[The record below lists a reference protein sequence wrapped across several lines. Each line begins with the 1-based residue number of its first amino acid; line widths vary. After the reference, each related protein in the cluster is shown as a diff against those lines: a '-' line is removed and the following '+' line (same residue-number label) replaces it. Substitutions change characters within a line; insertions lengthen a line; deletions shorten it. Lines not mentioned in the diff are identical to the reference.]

1 MGITRRFKKGSD
13 SLLQNSDKQWQ
24 LMGESTQAVR
34 SDYDFT
40 QLEIP
45 KIKAE
50 NLQEQP
56 ELNEAPAQDSTAVN
70 APAQKK
76 KLPEEGKVKKPWI
89 KQFDL
94 YIIKKFLGTFFFAI
108 LLLLAI
114 VVMFDINEK
123 LDAMLTAPLKETVF
137 KYFLNFLPY
146 FGNQFAPLFVFISV
160 IFFTSKLAD
169 HSEII
174 AMLSSG
180 ISFKRLMV
188 PYLVSATIIAA
199 LTLVLALYVIP
210 PANVK
215 RIEYTN
221 RWVKN
226 KRVDYGDNIQLQ
238 VRPGVMAY
246 LSRYDNT
253 TKRGYRF
260 TMEEFKGNKLVS
272 RITAQDVRYD
282 SLGRWQLNEYGIRNF
297 NSLKETYTK
306 GRRLDTTLNIEPRD
320 FLIAKN
326 DQEMLTSPQLSNY
339 INKQK
344 ARGVANLQQFE
355 LEYEKRYAM
364 TAAAFILTVIGLSL
378 SSRKVRGGM
387 GINIGIGLT
396 LSFSYI
402 LFMTVTQTF
411 AISGYTSPRL
421 AMWIPNIVYTII
433 AIFLYRRAS
442 Q

>member
-1 MGITRRFKKGSD
+1 MGLIRRNKKGSD
-13 SLLQNSDKQWQ
+13 SIIQNSQQWD
-24 LMGESTQAVR
+24 LLEEGTQSVR
-34 SDYDFT
+34 SEYDFSQFKIPQAPE
-40 QLEIP
+40 QL
-45 KIKAE
+45 
-50 NLQEQP
+50 NQEQQLQLVDDNKDEQHSKP
-56 ELNEAPAQDSTAVN
+56 LNEE
-70 APAQKK
+70 
-76 KLPEEGKVKKPWI
+76 PEEKVRKPWI
-89 KQFDL
+89 KHFDA

-146 FGNQFAPLFVFISV
+146 FANQFAPLFVFISV

-174 AMLSSG
+174 AILSSG
-180 ISFKRLMV
+180 ISFRRLMV
-188 PYLVSATIIAA
+188 PYLVSATIIAVF
-199 LTLVLALYVIP
+199 TLLLAVYVIP
-210 PANVK
+210 PANIE
-215 RIEYTN
+215 RIDYTN

-226 KRVDYGDNIQLQ
+226 KRVDFGDNIQLQ

-253 TKRGYRF
+253 TKRGFRF
-260 TMEEFKGNKLVS
+260 TMEEFNGNKLMS
-272 RITAQDVRYD
+272 RITAQDVKYD
-282 SLGRWQLNEYGIRNF
+282 TLGRWQLNNYSVRRFQG
-297 NSLKETYTK
+297 LKETLNK
-306 GRRLDTTLNIEPRD
+306 GSKLDTLLRIEPRD

-326 DQEMLTSPQLSNY
+326 DQEMLTSPQLRDY
-339 INKQK
+339 INKQR

-355 LEYEKRYAM
+355 LEYEKRFAM

-387 GINIGIGLT
+387 GVNIGIGLM

-433 AIFLYRRAS
+433 AIFLYHRAA

>member
-1 MGITRRFKKGSD
+1 MAINRRFKKGSD
-13 SLLQNSDKQWQ
+13 SILQNSDKWN
-24 LMGESTQAVR
+24 LIDESTQSVR
-34 SDYDFT
+34 SEYDFT
-40 QLEIP
+40 QMEIP
-45 KIKAE
+45 KLQAE
-50 NLQEQP
+50 DLQE
-56 ELNEAPAQDSTAVN
+56 EATLVN
-70 APAQKK
+70 APLEDTPTTKPTNDK
-76 KLPEEGKVKKPWI
+76 PKEPMRKPWI
-89 KQFDL
+89 KHFDA
-94 YIIKKFLGTFFFAI
+94 YIMKKFLGTFVFAI

-123 LDAMLTAPLKETVF
+123 LDAMLTAPLKETIF

-146 FGNQFAPLFVFISV
+146 FANQFAPLFVFITV

-174 AMLSSG
+174 AMMSSG

-188 PYLVSATIIAA
+188 PYMLSATIIAVF
-199 LTLVLALYVIP
+199 TLILALYVIP

-221 RWVKN
+221 QWVKN
-226 KRVDYGDNIQLQ
+226 KRVDFGDNIQLQ
-238 VRPGVMAY
+238 VKPGVMAY

-253 TKRGYRF
+253 TKHGFRF
-260 TMEEFKGNKLVS
+260 TMEEFDGNKLVS

-282 SLGRWQLNEYGIRNF
+282 TLGRWTLNDYTVRKFEG
-297 NSLKETYTK
+297 LKETLTRGMK
-306 GRRLDTTLNIEPRD
+306 MDTALNVEPRD
-320 FLIAKN
+320 FLISKN
-326 DQEMLTSPQLSNY
+326 DQEMLTSPQLRHY

-355 LEYEKRYAM
+355 LEYEKRFAM

-387 GINIGIGLT
+387 GINIGIGLL

-421 AMWIPNIVYTII
+421 AMWIPNIIYTII
-433 AIFLYRRAS
+433 AVFLYKRAA

>member
-1 MGITRRFKKGSD
+1 M
-13 SLLQNSDKQWQ
+13 
-24 LMGESTQAVR
+24 
-34 SDYDFT
+34 
-40 QLEIP
+40 
-45 KIKAE
+45 
-50 NLQEQP
+50 
-56 ELNEAPAQDSTAVN
+56 
-70 APAQKK
+70 
-76 KLPEEGKVKKPWI
+76 
-89 KQFDL
+89 
-94 YIIKKFLGTFFFAI
+94 KKFLGTFFFAI
-108 LLLLAI
+108 LVLLAI
-114 VVMFDINEK
+114 VIVFDINEK

-146 FGNQFAPLFVFISV
+146 FANQFAPLFVFITV

-174 AMLSSG
+174 AMMSSG

-188 PYLVSATIIAA
+188 PYLVSAAIIAA
-199 LTLVLALYVIP
+199 GTLVLALYVIP
-210 PANVK
+210 PANIK

-226 KRVDYGDNIQLQ
+226 KRVDFGDNIQLQ
-238 VRPGVMAY
+238 VKPGVMAY
-246 LSRYDNT
+246 ISRYDNT
-253 TKRGYRF
+253 TKRGFRF
-260 TMEEFKGNKLVS
+260 TMEEFDGNRLVS
-272 RITAQDVRYD
+272 RITANNVIYD
-282 SLGRWQLNEYGIRNF
+282 TLGRWKLNEYSIRKF
-297 NSLKETYTK
+297 DGLKETL
-306 GRRLDTTLNIEPRD
+306 RRGSVIDTMLDVEPRD
-320 FLIAKN
+320 FLISKN
-326 DQEMLTSPQLSNY
+326 DQEMLTSPELRRY

-355 LEYEKRYAM
+355 LEYEKRFAM

-387 GINIGIGLT
+387 GVNIGIGLL

-411 AISGYTSPRL
+411 ALSGYTSPRL

-433 AIFLYRRAS
+433 AIFLYHRAS

>member
-1 MGITRRFKKGSD
+1 MGIIRRNKKGSD
-13 SLLQNSDKQWQ
+13 TIVQNSNQWE
-24 LMGESTQAVR
+24 LMNESGQTVR
-34 SDYDFT
+34 SDIDFT
-40 QLEIP
+40 QLVMP
-45 KIKAE
+45 KIAQE
-50 NLQEQP
+50 NLQETADEVVP
-56 ELNEAPAQDSTAVN
+56 DIDDTKALAPVED
-70 APAQKK
+70 APKK
-76 KLPEEGKVKKPWI
+76 KVGKPWI
-89 KQFDL
+89 KRFDA
-94 YIIKKFLGTFFFAI
+94 YIMKKFLGTFLFAI
-108 LLLLAI
+108 LVLLAI
-114 VVMFDINEK
+114 VIVFDINEK

-146 FGNQFAPLFVFISV
+146 FANQFAPLFVFITV

-174 AMLSSG
+174 AMMSSG

-188 PYLVSATIIAA
+188 PYLISAAIIAA
-199 LTLVLALYVIP
+199 GTLVLALYVIP

-226 KRVDYGDNIQLQ
+226 KRVDFGDNIQLQ
-238 VRPGVMAY
+238 VKPGVMAY
-246 LSRYDNT
+246 ISRYDNT
-253 TKRGYRF
+253 TKRGFRF
-260 TMEEFKGNKLVS
+260 TMEEFDGNRLVS
-272 RITAQDVRYD
+272 RITANNVTYD
-282 SLGRWQLNEYGIRNF
+282 TLGRWKLNEYSIRKF
-297 NSLKETYTK
+297 DGLKETLKRGTSIDTM
-306 GRRLDTTLNIEPRD
+306 LDVEPRD
-320 FLIAKN
+320 FLISKN
-326 DQEMLTSPQLSNY
+326 DQEMLTSPELRRY

-355 LEYEKRYAM
+355 LEYEKRFAM

-387 GINIGIGLT
+387 GVNIGIGLL

-411 AISGYTSPRL
+411 ALSGYTSPRL

-433 AIFLYRRAS
+433 AIFLYHRAA

>member
-1 MGITRRFKKGSD
+1 MAITRRFKKGSD
-13 SLLQNSDKQWQ
+13 SILRNSDKPWS
-24 LMGESTQAVR
+24 MVDEGTQAVR

-50 NLQEQP
+50 NLQETVDLVVPP
-56 ELNEAPAQDSTAVN
+56 EATPSVPNTKIPVGDTNS
-70 APAQKK
+70 KK
-76 KLPEEGKVKKPWI
+76 MRKPWL
-89 KQFDL
+89 KRFDA
-94 YIIKKFLGTFFFAI
+94 YIMKKFLGTFVFAI

-123 LDAMLTAPLKETVF
+123 LDAMLTAPLSETVF

-146 FGNQFAPLFVFISV
+146 FANQFAPLFVFITV

-174 AMLSSG
+174 AMMSSG
-180 ISFKRLMV
+180 ISFKRLLV
-188 PYLVSATIIAA
+188 PYMLSATIIAVF
-199 LTLVLALYVIP
+199 TLLLALYVIP
-210 PANVK
+210 PANVE

-221 RWVKN
+221 QWVKN
-226 KRVDYGDNIQLQ
+226 KRVDFGDNIQLQ

-253 TKRGYRF
+253 TKRGFRF
-260 TMEEFKGNKLVS
+260 TMEQFDGNRLVS
-272 RITAQDVRYD
+272 RVTAQDVRYD
-282 SLGRWQLNEYGIRNF
+282 TLGRWVLNDYTIRQF
-297 NSLKETYTK
+297 D
-306 GRRLDTTLNIEPRD
+306 GLDEKLTRGSKIDTMLNVEPRD
-320 FLIAKN
+320 FLISKN
-326 DQEMLTSPQLSNY
+326 DQEMLTSPELRHY

-355 LEYEKRYAM
+355 LEYEKRFAM

-387 GINIGIGLT
+387 GINIGIGLM

-421 AMWIPNIVYTII
+421 AMWIPNIIYTII
-433 AIFLYRRAS
+433 AIFLYRRAAR
-442 Q
+442 